1 MAETRAKVAGTAH
14 PDLEQIIKIAIMAVG
29 GQGGGVLTNWIESLA
44 RSEGYHCQATS
55 VAGVAQRTGATIY
68 YIEMAPASI
77 PTPVFALAPSAG
89 DVDVLIAAE
98 LAEAGRAITRGFVTP
113 DRTTLIGSTHRSLAV
128 SEKTVPGNGIARSEE
143 ILAATEIAA
152 RTLIMADMEA
162 AAVSVGSVISAS
174 LFGALAASGALPF
187 PREAFERAIKSG
199 GKGVDSSLRAFAA
212 GHDLALNGEIKEAEK
227 PTATA
232 TALANTTGPEG
243 AMRAWSTLSAR
254 IGDMPEPVKELALAG
269 LRKVVDFQDTDYG
282 LVYLNRLEEFLAR
295 DDASREFRLSRAAAK
310 YIANALAYD
319 DVIRVA
325 DLKTRADRFERIRD
339 EMRVADGNS
348 MHITEYL
355 HPGVDELI
363 GMLPAKMGRRLDKSE
378 PWRKRIDRWFSKG
391 RRIRTDRL
399 FGFFTLYCLGGL
411 RDWRRKTYRHEL
423 EMAHVERWLETA
435 RRYLPDRYDMA
446 VEVLNCRRLITG
458 YSDTHTRGQTKF
470 DRVLSA
476 ARLVDQRAD
485 GPQWMARLRDAALR
499 DEDGKALEGAI
510 RTIETFSEKPQ
521 LETA

>member
-1 MAETRAKVAGTAH
+1 MAGTNSDTIGKAH

-44 RSEGYHCQATS
+44 RTEGYHCQATS

-128 SEKTVPGNGIARSEE
+128 SEKTVPGNGVAPSEE

-152 RTLIMADMEA
+152 RTRIMADMEA

-187 PREAFERAIKSG
+187 PREAFEKAIKGS

-212 GHDLALNGEIKEAEK
+212 GHDLALNGEIREPETPSA
-227 PTATA
+227 PAVSNA
-232 TALANTTGPEG
+232 AGPEG

-254 IGDMPEPVKELALAG
+254 IGDMPEPVRELALAG

-282 LVYLNRLEEFLAR
+282 LVYLNRLEEFLAC
-295 DDASREFRLSRAAAK
+295 DHASREFRLSRAAAK

-325 DLKTRADRFERIRD
+325 DLKTRADRFDRIRD
-339 EMRVADGNS
+339 EMRVADGYS
-348 MHITEYL
+348 MRITEYL

-363 GMLPAKMGRRLDKSE
+363 GMLPAKMGNRLDKSE
-378 PWRKRIDRWFSKG
+378 TWRKRIDRWFSKG
-391 RRIRTDRL
+391 RRIRSDRL

-411 RDWRRKTYRHEL
+411 RGWRRRTFRHSV
-423 EMAHVERWLETA
+423 EMAHMDRWLGTA
-435 RRYLPDRYDMA
+435 REYLPDRYDMA
-446 VEVLNCRRLITG
+446 VEVLNCRRLIKG
-458 YSDTHTRGQTKF
+458 YSDTHARGQTKF

-476 ARLVDQRAD
+476 ARLVDQRTD
-485 GPQWMARLRDAALR
+485 GPQWMARMREAALK

-510 RTIETFSEKPQ
+510 RTIETFTEERQ